1 MCDWAKEEAK
11 TADLGDERLNNRFA
25 IILEQLGSKPQ
36 LSIPTACGGWSEA
49 IAAYRF
55 FNNAKTTFEQILKPH
70 YDATVAR
77 MKMAPVVLLAQDTT
91 ANDEISTLGPKGLG
105 TLKNTKKKEC
115 RLHPTVAFT
124 PEKICLG
131 IVNAT
136 YWQRDKKSPRK
147 ERGEKGID
155 EKESG
160 VWLESFQASCA
171 LQSQLPDSLLVNIS
185 DREGDIYEIFNDYSD
200 YQVQVRAE
208 FIVRA
213 AQDRRLSNSKIKLFE
228 QLEQSEKL
236 GEVQVEIKGR
246 PNRLGRVATL
256 TLRSATVTLRPPY
269 RDGYKLEEVT
279 LNAVLAKEESPP
291 ADTEGLEWLLLTSL
305 PVSTFEQ
312 ASTVIEWYGVRWCIE
327 IYFHVL
333 KSGCQIEELQLSTI
347 DRYLPCLAIY
357 MIIAWRVLFTLM
369 LGRNCPEI
377 GCEVLFEKEEWQAV
391 YIVVKRLPPP
401 ATPPSLGEIVSMV
414 VSLGG
419 YLARKHDSPPGPKA
433 LWIGLQRL
441 RDFVITLD
449 AKRVVDE
456 SYSGPLSQDKK
467 RVSLRW

>member
-1 MCDWAKEEAK
+1 MNDWAKEEAK

-36 LSIPTACGGWSEA
+36 LSIPTACGGWSET

-55 FNNAKTTFEQILKPH
+55 FDNQKTSFEQILKAH
-70 YDATVAR
+70 QDATIAR
-77 MKMAPVVLLAQDTT
+77 IKVAPVVLLAQDTT
-91 ANDEISTLGPKGLG
+91 ENDERITLGPKGLG
-105 TLKNTKKKEC
+105 TLKNSKKMEC
-115 RLHPTVAFT
+115 RLHPTIAFT

-131 IVNAT
+131 VVKAD
-136 YWQRDKKSPRK
+136 YWQRQKKSPRN
-147 ERGEKGID
+147 ERRNKGID

-160 VWLESFQASCA
+160 IWIESYQESCA
-171 LQSQLPDSLLVNIS
+171 LQGLLPDSLLVNIS
-185 DREGDIYEIFNDYSD
+185 DREGDMYELFTEYHTHEAP
-200 YQVQVRAE
+200 VRAQ

-213 AQDRRLSNSKIKLFE
+213 AQDRRLLKSENKLFE
-228 QLEQSEKL
+228 NLENALKL
-236 GEVQVEIKGR
+236 GEIHVEVKGR
-246 PNRLGRVATL
+246 GNCPGRVATL
-256 TLRSATVTLRPPY
+256 TLRSATITLKPPARTGY
-269 RDGYKLEEVT
+269 RLSEVT

-291 ADTEGLEWLLLTSL
+291 VETEGLEWLLMTSL
-305 PVSTFEQ
+305 PVTTFEQ
-312 ASTVIEWYGVRWCIE
+312 ASTVVEWYGVRWCIE

-333 KSGCQIEELQLSTI
+333 KSGCQIEELQLSTVG
-347 DRYLPCLAIY
+347 RYLPCLAIY

-369 LGRNCPEI
+369 LGRNCPELC
-377 GCEVLFEKEEWQAV
+377 CEVLFEKEEWQAV

-401 ATPPSLGEIVSMV
+401 VTPPSLGEIVSMV
-414 VSLGG
+414 ASLGG

-456 SYSGPLSQDKK
+456 SC
-467 RVSLRW
+467 V